1 METIE
6 ELQQKLLESQAENE
20 QLKTDKE
27 TLKQELSDKDNSLT
41 QARKLNSQLMNK
53 IPSGH
58 NNPEPVELEEH
69 KETVEE
75 FLDSFIEPAVENM
88 KKIYGEDKVGY
99 KH

>member
-6 ELQQKLLESQAENE
+6 ELQQKLLEAQAENE
-20 QLKTDKE
+20 QLKTEKE
-27 TLKQELSDKDNSLT
+27 TIQRELDDKDTSLT

-58 NNPEPVELEEH
+58 NNPEPVEPEEH
-69 KETVEE
+69 KETLEE

-88 KKIYGEDKVGY
+88 KKIYGSDKVGY
-99 KH
+99 RH